1 LRGSLKRLSALRKI
15 QEDAESAALG
25 RVRAHLTSVEHAQSS
40 ESLRIRSLAV
50 SVHQQVSDGA
60 RFDTWASEVELA
72 LAPARGRSFAV
83 LVETVRREVQ
93 HAQAAWMET
102 RRRRLEVETLHAA
115 AERKHRAAADR
126 KEQKDIDEWFLLRPE
141 RKLPREQGFPE
152 T

>member
-1 LRGSLKRLSALRKI
+1 MRGSLKRFSALRKI